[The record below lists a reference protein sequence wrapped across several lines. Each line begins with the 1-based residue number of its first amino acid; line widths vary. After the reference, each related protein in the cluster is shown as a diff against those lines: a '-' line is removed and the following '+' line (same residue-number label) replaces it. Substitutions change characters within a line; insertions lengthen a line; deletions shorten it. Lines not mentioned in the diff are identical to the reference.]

1 MEVVTHLEN
10 CGMHYI
16 DFKLQKFPLSHP
28 HDVLYLKVIRV
39 ACLICIPK
47 AQANRPKVEGAH
59 LPYKM
64 IQQLQLGV

>member
-16 DFKLQKFPLSHP
+16 NFKLQKFPLRHP
-28 HDVLYLKVIRV
+28 HDELYLTFVRV
-39 ACLICIPK
+39 ACLMCIPK
-47 AQANRPKVEGAH
+47 AQTNRPKAEGVH
-59 LPYKM
+59 LPHKM